1 MLHYK
6 RFESIVSS
14 YGLVH
19 TIKGPPSLVVKNEI
33 CIVCL
38 KKNLQ
43 IHNYITIFVLPV
55 MILCILKRSF

>member
-19 TIKGPPSLVVKNEI
+19 TVKGPPSLDVKNEI

-38 KKNLQ
+38 KK
-43 IHNYITIFVLPV
+43 ICKFTIT
-55 MILCILKRSF
+55 

>member
-38 KKNLQ
+38 KKKFANSQL
-43 IHNYITIFVLPV
+43 HNDFRTTQ
-55 MILCILKRSF
+55 S